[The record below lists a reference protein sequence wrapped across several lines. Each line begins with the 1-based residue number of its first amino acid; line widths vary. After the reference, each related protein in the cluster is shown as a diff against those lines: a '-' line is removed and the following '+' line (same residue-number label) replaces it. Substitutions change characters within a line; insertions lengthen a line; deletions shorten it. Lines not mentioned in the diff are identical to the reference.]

1 MLQPHEAK
9 TRRLACNPRV
19 VAGSIVPE
27 EITEVAALRVWVQV
41 PDENF
46 PSLVIS
52 ARHCLGK
59 GRGGQQADFPSE
71 VTKGSAKCHPM
82 ACDHQEAIH
91 AYNWHTYTYNWLGGR
106 MHTYNCSWHF
116 EHAGS
121 SHQVG
126 TAGSSGRRGLI
137 ASRPIS
143 RGQRFLSI
151 PMRCTIGARVFDDSV
166 FGVGNAARSL
176 HQALDSHLRGWPRS
190 LASNT
195 NVIILAILCKDRGP
209 IQQWA
214 TDKFMWQ
221 HAEPACLPLR
231 LHSRESA
238 SHFEFF
244 SFRHITSHPTAVL
257 REVGLGSRS
266 EHSSYLS
273 HLPSVDASSTGEISP
288 PLLWIDQELEV
299 TICCTPYQVINSCML

>member
-1 MLQPHEAK
+1 MSGFKFPMKIFHPLSSLRAI
-9 TRRLACNPRV
+9 A
-19 VAGSIVPE
+19 
-27 EITEVAALRVWVQV
+27 TERGGGQ
-41 PDENF
+41 
-46 PSLVIS
+46 
-52 ARHCLGK
+52 HGK
-59 GRGGQQADFPSE
+59 GGESE
-71 VTKGSAKCHPM
+71 VTEAQHKCQMASM
-82 ACDHQEAIH
+82 ACDLIIR
-91 AYNWHTYTYNWLGGR
+91 GR
-106 MHTYNCSWHF
+106 MHTYNCSF
-116 EHAGS
+116 PLQHAGS

-151 PMRCTIGARVFDDSV
+151 PMRCTIGARAFDDRV

-195 NVIILAILCKDRGP
+195 NVIILAIICKDKGP

-214 TDKFMWQ
+214 TDKFMLQ
-221 HAEPACLPLR
+221 LAEPACFPLR

-244 SFRHITSHPTAVL
+244 SFRHITSHFTAVL

-273 HLPSVDASSTGEISP
+273 HLPSVDTASTGEISP

-299 TICCTPYQVINSCML
+299 TICCTPYQVITSCML